1 MNFYK
6 TSTLEEEWSLQQGDV
21 LHPVPFTI
29 FSLTDAEVLGP
40 NADELSMVD
49 LTQETDLEDGTRVL
63 ASVGMSF
70 GIVLNQSCDLG
81 PGRGKPILIARVVS
95 AAERIGKL
103 KPGHSVSRRI
113 KDIDELANPG
123 RRPSLFYLP
132 EHEDVEPKMD
142 KCVADLLEVTSFP
155 PTNLAAL
162 TRLIKLRLSSPALQA
177 LQERLS
183 YCFARFGA
191 PDHLYMNEEE
201 WEHKEQ
207 QAREKGDRK
216 SVV

>member
-1 MNFYK
+1 MNFYE

-21 LHPVPFTI
+21 LHPVPFAT
-29 FSLTDAEVLGP
+29 FSLTEVEVLGP
-40 NADELSMVD
+40 SADELRMVD
-49 LTQETDLEDGTRVL
+49 LTQETDLEAGTRLL

-81 PGRGKPILIARVVS
+81 PRRGKPILIARVVS
-95 AAERIGKL
+95 AAERIGML
-103 KPGHSVSRRI
+103 KPDHSVSRRV

-132 EHEDVEPKMD
+132 EHGGVEPKMG
-142 KCVADLLEVTSFP
+142 KCVADLLEITSFP

-162 TRLIKLRLSSPALQA
+162 SNLIKLRLSSPALQA

-183 YCFARFGA
+183 YCFGRFGA

-201 WEHKEQ
+201 WAQKEQ
-207 QAREKGDRK
+207 RARNKG
-216 SVV
+216 

>member
-1 MNFYK
+1 MNFYE

-40 NADELSMVD
+40 DADELRMVD
-49 LTQETDLEDGTRVL
+49 LTQTTDLEAGTRVL

-95 AAERIGKL
+95 AAERIGML
-103 KPGHSVSRRI
+103 KPDHSVSRRT
-113 KDIDELANPG
+113 KDIEQLANPG
-123 RRPSLFYLP
+123 KKPSLFYLP
-132 EHEDVEPKMD
+132 EHRGVEPKMD
-142 KCVADLLEVTSFP
+142 KCVADLLEVASFP
-155 PTNLAAL
+155 PANLAAL
-162 TRLIKLRLSSPALQA
+162 SSLVKLRLSPPALQA

-183 YCFARFGA
+183 YCFGRFGA

-207 QAREKGDRK
+207 QARKKG
-216 SVV
+216 